1 MRVNASGYAAY
12 PFPFDIRSSIVRHSL
27 IVSTGVALLC
37 AAITASAAERIGY
50 VDMQRVVTESAAGK
64 RARAEIEG
72 MIKQK
77 QEQVNRE
84 GQKLKALQESF
95 EKEKL
100 TLTDAQKKTKQRD
113 FEKKVQVYQQLAAEA
128 QRDLRE
134 KEAEFTRKALTD
146 IRTAIRALAKEEKLL
161 LVLEKNEQPVLY
173 AEDGPDLTDKVIKTY
188 DAKAR
193 N

>member
-1 MRVNASGYAAY
+1 MIKIVIPAVSAVLVAS
-12 PFPFDIRSSIVRHSL
+12 L
-27 IVSTGVALLC
+27 
-37 AAITASAAERIGY
+37 ASAPAFAAERIGY

-64 RARAEIEG
+64 RARAEMEG
-72 MIKQK
+72 MVKQK

-113 FEKKVQVYQQLAAEA
+113 FEKKVQAYQQLASDA
-128 QRDLRE
+128 QRDLSQ
-134 KEAEFTRKALTD
+134 KDADITRKALTD
-146 IRTAIRALAKEEKLL
+146 IRAAIRELAKEEKLM

-173 AEDGPDLTDKVIKTY
+173 AEDGPDLTDKVIKAY

>member
-1 MRVNASGYAAY
+1 VIKIIISVVSAVLVASFA
-12 PFPFDIRSSIVRHSL
+12 
-27 IVSTGVALLC
+27 
-37 AAITASAAERIGY
+37 TAPAFAAERIGY
-50 VDMQRVVTESAAGK
+50 VDMQRVVSESAAGK
-64 RARAEIEG
+64 HARAEIEG

-84 GQKLKALQESF
+84 GQKLKTLQQSL
-95 EKEKL
+95 EKEQL
-100 TLTDAQKKTKQRD
+100 TLTDAQKKTKQRE
-113 FEKKVQVYQQLAAEA
+113 FEKKVQAYQQLAAEA

-146 IRTAIRALAKEEKLL
+146 IRTAIRELAKEGKLM

-173 AEDGPDLTDKVIKTY
+173 AEDGPDLTDKVIKAY
-188 DAKAR
+188 DAKAK

>member
-1 MRVNASGYAAY
+1 M
-12 PFPFDIRSSIVRHSL
+12 RHSF
-27 IVSTGVALLC
+27 IVSTGVVLLC
-37 AAITASAAERIGY
+37 AAFTVSAAERIGY

-72 MIKQK
+72 MVKQK

-84 GQKLKALQESF
+84 GQKLKSLQESL

-100 TLTDAQKKTKQRD
+100 TLTEAQKKTKQRD
-113 FEKKVQVYQQLAAEA
+113 FEKKVQAYQQLAAEA

-134 KEAEFTRKALTD
+134 KESEFTRKALTD
-146 IRTAIRALAKEEKLL
+146 IRAAIRGLAKEEKLL
-161 LVLEKNEQPVLY
+161 LVFDKNEQLLY
-173 AEDGPDLTDKVIKTY
+173 AEDGPDLTDKVIKAY
-188 DAKAR
+188 DARAK

>member
-1 MRVNASGYAAY
+1 
-12 PFPFDIRSSIVRHSL
+12 VRHSL

-37 AAITASAAERIGY
+37 AAVSASAAERIGY
-50 VDMQRVVTESAAGK
+50 VDMQRVVSESAAGK

-100 TLTDAQKKTKQRD
+100 TLTEAQRKTKERD
-113 FEKKVQVYQQLAAEA
+113 FEKKVQSYQQLAADA

-134 KEAEFTRKALTD
+134 KDNEYTRKALT
-146 IRTAIRALAKEEKLL
+146 AIRAAIRELAKEEKLM

-173 AEDGPDLTDKVIKTY
+173 AEDGPDLTDKVIKAY
-188 DAKAR
+188 DAKAK